1 MSQAYGNES
10 YTADGESAWLN
21 THSFDY
27 ETLICLTI
35 SSMVRDLVGRFCAL
49 AQIFVI
55 SFFQIPLH
63 GGYLAIGHTIL
74 LLEFVRDLHP
84 VE

>member
-1 MSQAYGNES
+1 
-10 YTADGESAWLN
+10 
-21 THSFDY
+21 
-27 ETLICLTI
+27 
-35 SSMVRDLVGRFCAL
+35 MVRDLVGRFCAL
-49 AQIFVI
+49 AQMFVI